1 MADAFTKWTSG
12 TTAEEQPSNVVPFK
26 SDAFSKWSPTSD
38 PTEALNLA
46 TETNP
51 DEVAKN
57 KRLSESLGLPLDAV
71 AVDPITAEKELQK
84 RMVNESLRDSPITKQ
99 WISDPVKA
107 AVAHDSTQQLVDTE
121 KLWRPVVDTTVEG
134 VRAIGAG
141 IVGIARNVHEL
152 GVAVDELRGI
162 DPLPQDQAIRE
173 GLESFQQF
181 IKGDQKNI
189 NPMVSSGLESAG
201 QTLPFLF
208 AGPVASIIAAGGQA
222 FSSGYRQARE
232 EGAGPGKAVAF
243 GTVQGGIEILTEKLP
258 IDTFFKSLK
267 AGDNLFK
274 NLFKQMLIELPSE
287 QLATAGQDMSEWL
300 FLHPD
305 KTIGDYLKER
315 PNAAL
320 ETAVATVVGSS
331 VQTSVAHIGTR
342 FAQKLQA
349 SKNAQNFGVKLEAT
363 QQQMAASPLAQRD
376 PATAID
382 HVAAVMRQ
390 AGQTEVWLSPDGITK
405 LAEKLE
411 ISPFDVATQLGLRAE
426 YEQNYMRGGDISI
439 SPEKLGE
446 LMLSENWSTLST
458 HFRQTE
464 DSMTTAEGEEYE
476 KTGLKEELE
485 AALQPQITEE
495 SFRLK
500 HGSPHKYDYV
510 KLRGTAFTGEGAQ
523 SFGPGFYAADADQ
536 VAAHYKAL
544 GVEVDLSN
552 LPPDLEEK
560 YGKRHAELTKQLDDL
575 INLPTDGSLE
585 DQFLKQSEI
594 AVAGMEKLKGRSLT
608 TDEVEEIMA
617 NIRNNAQYIKAEEY
631 RKQSDSVY
639 KERDAIEEAIYKELK
654 KRAGYFYEL
663 QIKGNKEKDFI
674 QWDKPISEQPPKVQ
688 KLLDEIKW
696 RDPFNG
702 KEMSLREHLKDRNK
716 GRTPLGVAKRLL
728 DMPQE
733 VQDKYRP
740 RLDAISVELEGLF
753 KAIKLRPDGN
763 APTNNIEL
771 AVKIETL
778 RTEEENIWKEIAE
791 TAFNIEDIAY
801 GEEIWEMLREYVR
814 LNANVSEDTR
824 NIENLGTHADPADL
838 VGNEQEFFF
847 KEMKKYGI
855 KGIRYLD
862 QMSRGEGEGT
872 YNYTL
877 YNEDDIVILK
887 RNNQEVNAQAE
898 VDVQGMEQEMGVDGL
913 FQTAEEAGMTPD
925 EYMFYLAD
933 LNRTHDAAV
942 AKQNERLLKD
952 AHRKTTKEYKKLRK
966 EAEKEVKQ
974 ALETLPIYKLINA
987 LSIQGDKINREALAA
1002 LLGDAKWL
1010 KDLPK
1015 LPSGKTI
1022 YTDKGEGGGLDPSA
1036 LAEAYG
1042 YPSAMDMLRGLSAAK
1057 TLDQEVNDTTDAL
1070 MKQRYP
1076 DLTDSKLRLESAL
1089 EAITNDAHTE
1099 ILTQELNQLRQLK
1112 ADKQKQKEQN
1122 KALKEQGVEK
1132 KTLTQEQKDK
1142 LKAAAKIRQI
1152 KAKVLKA
1159 AVKKQLDAMPVGQI
1173 KPARFAKAVRDY
1185 GKRAGKALRDG
1196 DVDSAIDYKFK
1207 QTVNFIMA
1215 QQAYKVK
1222 AEADKQNKYLA
1233 KWNNNK
1239 SAPKIGSDSIET
1251 VRQMLSNYNLG
1262 PKLSTKKRKKLQDW
1276 VDRQVAAGGIFQI
1289 PAQLLADKQQHWASM
1304 PLAEWRELVDAI
1316 KNIEAQGRNAKVLG
1330 KIGQDVDFEHTKAR
1344 LLASVNAIPDTG
1356 RATNKKAGKVD
1367 RARDK
1372 AAANLSYVDSA
1383 LVKVENL
1390 LRFLD
1395 GGSVG
1400 EWYKHMFQPTSQA
1413 QTDKLDEVTKNIV
1426 PLVQKM
1432 NKWPKVNKQRLE
1444 KKVFVQA
1451 LNQEMT
1457 YSQLLMLA
1465 LNSGNV
1471 SNLEKV
1477 VEGHN
1482 STLDKGFGGK
1492 PIGNVWTS
1500 QNVIDAMALLS
1511 PVEARW
1517 IQEVWDYLEST
1528 RPAVAA
1534 VYEAEN
1540 GTVAQKIETRAVSI
1554 GGVQVK
1560 GGYFPMM
1567 YEYAP
1572 AHETA
1577 LGALQDPFI
1586 RASVYSGMT
1595 KERTGYV
1602 APVDLNLQNL
1612 LPALER
1618 NIHFITHYRAVR
1630 DNLRILSDN
1639 DLVSTIRNKLGEEY
1653 VQELKNW
1660 TGAVASG
1667 NTLGHTPTY
1676 VDKTIEF
1683 FRRGVTASVLGL
1695 SWTTGVSQ
1703 LFGYSSSIA
1712 ALGRSSKG
1720 EKFSSARGSKY
1731 MAIGAWKYLWE
1742 KDSVKQAMMLSG
1754 ELRHRIANTD
1764 RELGDAL
1771 RNVRY
1776 KYGPSGVASKAYNWW
1791 NKMALTTISGIQTY
1805 SVDIPTWIGA
1815 FNQGLDDGM
1824 STEDAVQ
1831 HADSIVRTSQ
1841 GTGHIKDLSAIQRR
1855 KGVMRALTMFS
1866 TYSLV
1871 LYNMQREAG
1880 LAGRKFPISAMS
1892 RMMWAVLVPT
1902 LLDAALR
1909 SDFGPDDD
1917 EEETWIGWLGKKTA
1931 AYSARSI
1938 PLIGTGFASYME
1950 GYSYRASPLEAV
1962 PTNLIRAGDAVMK
1975 WMEDE
1980 NDSNWETASELV
1992 KGLGMFMGLGG
2003 TTQATRLLDAL
2014 ATDDPTLQDYAI
2026 GPKEDE

>member
-12 TTAEEQPSNVVPFK
+12 TTAAEQAAPQPDN
-26 SDAFSKWSPTSD
+26 AFSKWAPRAD
-38 PTEALNLA
+38 PTGALNLA
-46 TETNP
+46 AETNP

-57 KRLSESLGLPLDAV
+57 KSLAQSLDVPVETV

-84 RMVNESLRDSPITKQ
+84 RRVNESLRNSPITKD
-99 WISDPVKA
+99 WIADPEKA
-107 AVAHDSTQQLVDTE
+107 AVAYDSTNELGAVE
-121 KLWRPVVDTTVEG
+121 KLWQRGPFGMPVSPIGPVHEQVGEMG
-134 VRAIGAG
+134 RAVGAG
-141 IVGIARNVHEL
+141 VVGIAKNILEL
-152 GVAVDELRGI
+152 GVAVDELRGLEEHPYDTLI
-162 DPLPQDQAIRE
+162 RGKLEEFQEFVRGDPKLV
-173 GLESFQQF
+173 
-181 IKGDQKNI
+181 
-189 NPMVSSGLESAG
+189 NPMVLSGLESAG
-201 QTLPFLF
+201 QTLPFLATGP
-208 AGPVASIIAAGGQA
+208 AGAISAAGGLT
-222 FSSGYRQARE
+222 FGSGYRQARE
-232 EGAGPGKAVAF
+232 EGATPGKAAAF
-243 GTVQGGIEILTEKLP
+243 GTVQAGIEVLTEKLP
-258 IDTFFKSLK
+258 IDELFRSLK
-267 AGDNLFK
+267 VGDSLFK
-274 NLFKQMLIELPSE
+274 NVFKQMLIEVPSE
-287 QLATAGQDMSEWL
+287 QVATAGQDMSEWL

-315 PNAAL
+315 PNRAL
-320 ETAVATVVGSS
+320 ETAIATVVGTS

-342 FAQKLQA
+342 FAQRLA
-349 SKNAQNFGVKLEAT
+349 ESKKAQNFGVKLETT
-363 QQQMAASPLAQRD
+363 QAQLAASPLALRD

-382 HVAAVMRQ
+382 HLTKVME
-390 AGQTEVWLSPDGITK
+390 AGGTREVFLSLDGITK

-411 ISPFDVATQLGLRAE
+411 VSPFDAATQLGLRTE
-426 YEQNYMRGGDISI
+426 FEQQYMRGGYIQLTS
-439 SPEKLGE
+439 EQLGT
-446 LMLSENWSTLST
+446 LMLSENWSTIAP
-458 HFRQTE
+458 HFSQEDGGVTTE
-464 DSMTTAEGEEYE
+464 EGEEYE
-476 KTGLKEELE
+476 KSGLKEELE
-485 AALQPQITEE
+485 AALQPVSEE
-495 SFRLK
+495 AFDVF
-500 HGSPHKYDYV
+500 HGSKHQFDEFR
-510 KLRGTAFTGEGAQ
+510 LRGTAFTGEGAQ
-523 SFGPGFYAADADQ
+523 SFGPGIYTAESPG
-536 VAAHYKAL
+536 VAGHYKSL
-544 GVEVDLSN
+544 DVQVDLSK

-560 YGKRHAELTKQLDDL
+560 YGERHAELTKQLQDITNKYPTNVDGLIDVNAAAKYRAETHDL
-575 INLPTDGSLE
+575 Y
-585 DQFLKQSEI
+585 
-594 AVAGMEKLKGRSLT
+594 V
-608 TDEVEEIMA
+608 
-617 NIRNNAQYIKAEEY
+617 
-631 RKQSDSVY
+631 
-639 KERDAIEEAIYKELK
+639 ERDQIEHEIEAELR
-654 KRAGYFYEL
+654 KRSGFFYDVKV
-663 QIKGNKEKDFI
+663 KGNKETDFI
-674 QWDKPISEQPPKVQ
+674 QWDLPISEQPAKVQ
-688 KLLDEIKW
+688 KMLEEMRLTPSDPSDTAGTGKDIYDALHHYIRAQNLIGMTDLAEQKDYYDNLD
-696 RDPFNG
+696 
-702 KEMSLREHLKDRNK
+702 L
-716 GRTPLGVAKRLL
+716 
-728 DMPQE
+728 Q
-733 VQDKYRP
+733 
-740 RLDAISVELEGLF
+740 
-753 KAIKLRPDGN
+753 
-763 APTNNIEL
+763 
-771 AVKIETL
+771 
-778 RTEEENIWKEIAE
+778 AE
-791 TAFNIEDIAY
+791 
-801 GEEIWEMLREYVR
+801 
-814 LNANVSEDTR
+814 
-824 NIENLGTHADPADL
+824 
-838 VGNEQEFFF
+838 EQEAFF
-847 KEMKKYGI
+847 KLMAKYGI
-855 KGIRYLD
+855 KGVRYLD
-862 QMSRGEGEGT
+862 AMSRDTGEGT
-872 YNYTL
+872 YNYTIYDSTDL
-877 YNEDDIVILK
+877 IVVK
-887 RNNQEVNAQAE
+887 RNGQQVNAQAE
-898 VDVQGMEQEMGVDGL
+898 ADVQEIEKDLGVDGL
-913 FQTAEEAGMTPD
+913 FNTAEEAGMEPD

-933 LNRTHDAAV
+933 LNRAHDAAV
-942 AKQNERLLKD
+942 AKQNEKLLKD
-952 AHRKTTKEYKKLRK
+952 AQRKVGKEYKALRK
-966 EAEKEVKQ
+966 ETEKEVKA
-974 ALETLPIYKLINA
+974 ALESLPIYKLINA
-987 LSIQGDKINREALAA
+987 LSIQGDKINRDALAA

-1015 LPSGKTI
+1015 LPDGKTI

-1042 YPSAMDMLRGLSAAK
+1042 YPSAMDLLKGLSAAK
-1057 TLDQEVNDTTDAL
+1057 MLDQEVKDTTDAL
-1070 MKQRYP
+1070 MKQRHP
-1076 DLTDSKLRLESAL
+1076 DLTDQKLRLDAAM
-1089 EAITNDAHTE
+1089 EAVTNDAHTDL
-1099 ILTQELNQLRQLK
+1099 LTQELNILRQIK

-1122 KALKEQGVEK
+1122 KALKEAGVEK

-1173 KPARFAKAVRDY
+1173 SPQRFAKAVRDY
-1185 GKRAGKALRDG
+1185 GRRAGKALRDG
-1196 DVDSAIDYKFK
+1196 DIDSAIDFKFK

-1222 AEADKQNKYLA
+1222 AEADKQNKYMT
-1233 KWNNNK
+1233 KWLNNK

-1251 VRQMLSNYNLG
+1251 VRQMLGNYNLG
-1262 PKLSTKKRKKLQDW
+1262 PKLSTKKKKQLQDW
-1276 VDRQVAAGGIFQI
+1276 VDKKTAEGGIFQI
-1289 PAQLLADKQQHWASM
+1289 PPRLLADRNQHWATL
-1304 PLAEWRELVDAI
+1304 PLAEWRELVDSV

-1344 LLASVNAIPDTG
+1344 LLASLNAIPDTG
-1356 RATNKKAGKVD
+1356 RAANMKAGKVD

-1372 AAANLSYVDSA
+1372 AASNLSYVDSA

-1400 EWYKHMFQPTSQA
+1400 EWYKRMFQPTSQA
-1413 QTDKLDEVTKNIV
+1413 QTDKLDEVTKKVV

-1432 NKWPKVNKQRLE
+1432 NKWPKVNKRRLE
-1444 KKVFVQA
+1444 QKVFVKA
-1451 LNQEMT
+1451 LNQELT

-1465 LNSGNV
+1465 LNSGNQ
-1471 SNLEKV
+1471 SNLDKV

-1482 STLDKGFGGK
+1482 STLEKGFQGK
-1492 PIGNVWTS
+1492 PVGNVWTH
-1500 QNVIDAMALLS
+1500 QAVIDAMALLS

-1517 IQEVWDYLEST
+1517 VQEVWDYLEST

-1540 GTVAQKIETRAVSI
+1540 GTVAQKIESRALSI

-1567 YEYAP
+1567 YKFAP

-1577 LGALQDPFI
+1577 LGALQDPFV

-1602 APVDLNLQNL
+1602 APVDLDLQNL

-1630 DNLRILSDN
+1630 DNLRILQDN
-1639 DLVSTIRNKLGEEY
+1639 ELVSTIRNKLGEEY

-1660 TGAVASG
+1660 TGAIASG

-1720 EKFSSARGSKY
+1720 EAFSSARGSKY

-1742 KDSVKQAMMLSG
+1742 KDSVKQAMALSG

-1764 RELGDAL
+1764 RELGEAL

-1815 FNQGLDDGM
+1815 FNQGLDDGL

-1831 HADSIVRTSQ
+1831 HADSILRTSQ

-1880 LAGRKFPISAMS
+1880 LAGKKFPISSFS

-1938 PLIGTGFASYME
+1938 PLIGTAFASYME

-1962 PTNLIRAGDAVMK
+1962 PNNLIKAGDAVME
-1975 WMEDE
+1975 WLADE
-1980 NDSNWETASELV
+1980 NDSNWETAQKLV
-1992 KGLGMFMGLGG
+1992 AGLGTFIGLGG
-2003 TTQATRLLDAL
+2003 TTQAGRILDAM
-2014 ATDDPTLQDYAI
+2014 ATDDPTLQDYLI